1 VAWRRGRRPLTW
13 GAPDQGLRAG
23 RSGVPAKNVSYDTRF
38 LLRIEPNGQALAPH
52 AARVRAH
59 RRHDRGEQ
67 AEGGDRQISVR
78 FGKHLAA
85 LFGAGPVR
93 AADAGSLNSAYRL
106 LTVSV

>member
-1 VAWRRGRRPLTW
+1 MMLTQPYAIL
-13 GAPDQGLRAG
+13 GGYRACLR
-23 RSGVPAKNVSYDTRF
+23 
-38 LLRIEPNGQALAPH
+38 LA
-52 AARVRAH
+52 ADSSRMQLD